1 MEKNKKQEFETNQIC
16 RALINPTAD
25 NSEFDFEAV
34 AVPTDNKQLRYSYE
48 NDEYFYQVLC
58 TGKENI
64 ITDRLDSGLP
74 VFDNHPWE
82 NSASNTL
89 GITTG
94 YDFTDTGLVAR
105 VKLGARADEALK
117 EDIKN
122 KIIKTVSI
130 EGSVQRYIIER
141 TPGQVP
147 IYYAELWEPE
157 SLSLAPVP
165 NDISAQIEVKRALK
179 NQIEE
184 SGKKQPE
191 SDSLLNSLL
200 KKY

>member
-1 MEKNKKQEFETNQIC
+1 MEKNKKQEFENNQIC
-16 RALINPTAD
+16 RALIKPTDD

-48 NDEYFYQVLC
+48 NDEYFYQILR

-94 YDFTDTGLVAR
+94 YDFTDTGLVTR

-130 EGSVQRYIIER
+130 EGSVRRYIIER
-141 TPGQVP
+141 IPGQVP
-147 IYYAELWEPE
+147 IYYADLWEPE
-157 SLSLAPVP
+157 SLSFAPVP

>member
-1 MEKNKKQEFETNQIC
+1 MEKNKKQEFENNQIC
-16 RALINPTAD
+16 RALIKPTDD

-34 AVPTDNKQLRYSYE
+34 AVPTDNKQLSYSYE
-48 NDEYFYQVLC
+48 NDEYFYQVLR

-74 VFDNHPWE
+74 VFDNHPWD
-82 NSASNTL
+82 NSASKTL

-94 YDFTDTGLVAR
+94 YDFADTGLVTR

-130 EGSVQRYIIER
+130 EGSVRRYIIER

-147 IYYAELWEPE
+147 IYYADLWEPE
-157 SLSLAPVP
+157 SLSFAPVP

-184 SGKKQPE
+184 SVKKQPE
-191 SDSLLNSLL
+191 SDSLLISLL